1 MATAATLL
9 LPDTA
14 MKSAERAGV
23 SSTGRPPDAE
33 TSIELLKRAR
43 GGDDS
48 ARDALFSRYLPRLE
62 RWAHGKMPPWVRE
75 AGDTHDLVQN
85 TLIRVL
91 RNLDSFEPA
100 HEGSFPAYVHVTL
113 RNQVHDMIRAARRR
127 PAPGPLDPSKSDAG
141 PSPLQE
147 AIAQETWDKYEA
159 ALHTLKPHDQ
169 ALIVLRIEMGY
180 SHKEVADEL
189 GMPSA
194 AASSTAV
201 GRALIRLAEEMRRDR
216 R

>member
-1 MATAATLL
+1 
-9 LPDTA
+9 
-14 MKSAERAGV
+14 MKSVELEGDGRA
-23 SSTGRPPDAE
+23 PEAE

-43 GGDDS
+43 GGDED
-48 ARDALFSRYLPRLE
+48 AREALFRRYLPRLE
-62 RWAHGKMPPWVRE
+62 RWAHGKLPTWIRE

-91 RNLDSFEPA
+91 RNLNSFEPA
-100 HEGSFPAYVHVTL
+100 HEGAFPAYVHVAL

-127 PAPGPLDPSKSDAG
+127 PPPGPLDPSKSDAG
-141 PSPLQE
+141 PSPLDH

-159 ALHTLKPHDQ
+159 ALRGLNPHEQ

-201 GRALIRLAEEMRRDR
+201 GRALLRLAKEMRRAEP
-216 R
+216 